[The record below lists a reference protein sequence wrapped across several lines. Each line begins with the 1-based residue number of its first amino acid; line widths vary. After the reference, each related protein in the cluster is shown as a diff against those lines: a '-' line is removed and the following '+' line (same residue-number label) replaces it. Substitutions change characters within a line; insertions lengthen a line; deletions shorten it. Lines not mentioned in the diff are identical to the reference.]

1 MKHKFTFFAVMMMA
15 LAMPLQAQNYDFS
28 AVAPSGQTLYYGI
41 TPNGV
46 QVIRH
51 PDYTTITGGLT
62 IPAMVTDSAG
72 ISYNVTAVGDYAFTG
87 FPLTSVTISTGISS
101 IGNLAFKG
109 CPSLVN
115 VMLPDSLVF
124 IGGEAFQGCPITSIT
139 IPRTVT
145 SIGSSAFKNCTSLT
159 TVNFNADSCYAPA
172 SSMSAIFAYSGITN
186 LNIGST
192 VRRIPGDAFAFCYNL
207 TNVIFPNS
215 LTYIGEYSFWADTLL
230 TSVVIPDSV
239 RTIADGAFYYCTGLA
254 NLVIGSGVDSIGME
268 AFVGD
273 TNISSIEL
281 RGSVP
286 PALDIDI
293 TDTMFGDYHFYDYNW
308 PFKGIDSSI
317 TVTVP
322 CGSGE
327 AYRAAEGWSNF
338 TNIVE
343 LCDTLP
349 CDTVELPYF
358 SDFSQCWTATGG
370 ATIIDSAHASIV
382 SQGQKITSPWM
393 NASAGTCF
401 FRYNTIRF
409 DDPEY
414 SPDEQITVRFE
425 AEDGTNV
432 YSTQGWPWGSN
443 GSVSTNSGCFQH
455 AGGLIRVTF
464 EYSGNTPVP
473 TLKVV
478 DFAFCNYEIALT
490 MSGPTTAYIGDTIT
504 VTAHATLPNND
515 TATYWDWNFYD
526 RNWNFI
532 YGDDSRIA
540 IVGMTDSSRTFVVND
555 LGEFIVESRVSK
567 YFFSNDHDN
576 AVEAYSYQNIHFTIL
591 DTTPCESLSLP
602 YSADFSHCWTAEGGA
617 SIASHNQASIPN
629 HGNRLISPWLESE
642 PGATFIN
649 FRVIRDYDSSWYVE
663 DRNEAIRFSLI
674 VQHEDGTILDSGWYR
689 SDASTDYLA
698 YSFRSPGGRIRI
710 IIAHTDNRPAD
721 LLDISDLDIF
731 QYPLELSINAP
742 GIAHVG
748 DTVTVSM
755 NASCAPGESIDYSYM
770 EYYAPNGDDILN
782 GTPYATILSWN
793 DTSCTLVFNGTGYY
807 TVYVAAGKLGLYHN
821 NGVTLTDYQNI
832 RVVDFDFC
840 VEDSI
845 YYTSAAKDTVFG
857 CHPKI
862 HNAVLPGSARF
873 IQDYAMG
880 GLENLKSVTIADG
893 LTEIGHGAFGNNY
906 KLSTV
911 VLPST
916 ITHIRRYAFGRC
928 TALERIDLPQS
939 LTALDEG
946 AFWYCTALD
955 SLVFPDHI
963 RTLGRNLM
971 DSCISLTYVHLP
983 DSLEYAD
990 TSLLRFCTALRHV
1003 DLPQH
1008 INRIEGWA
1016 LMQCH
1021 SLESLDVPEGVTSIG
1036 ETALYNDFNLSK
1048 LRLPSTLRSLGNI
1061 AMAYCQSLDTIW
1073 VAATTPPAC
1082 TQNTFSYANGSAT
1095 LVVPCGTAESYRS
1108 TLWSYFNIVEDCGTE
1123 GIGDV
1128 EPMWAVIAI
1137 QNGAIVVEGAEDHPV
1152 SVYDINGRLLATA
1165 HGEHAPL
1172 QFNVPAS
1179 GTYLV
1184 KVGDH
1189 PARRVVVVR

>member
-327 AYRAAEGWSNF
+327 AYRAAEGWNQF
-338 TNIVE
+338 NNIVE
-343 LCDTLP
+343 SCDTGS
-349 CDTVELPYF
+349 CDTVQLPYLANF
-358 SDFSQCWTATGG
+358 NRCWTADNG
-370 ATIIDSAHASIV
+370 AVVNSPQSV
-382 SQGQKITSPWM
+382 SLMGQGQKIESPWIETLPGNVFVAFTTRRDGEPLWDGTEDCLMTVENEDGEIYYTHFTPGDYSEFTPYFTSP
-393 NASAGTCF
+393 GGLV
-401 FRYNTIRF
+401 R
-409 DDPEY
+409 
-414 SPDEQITVRFE
+414 VRFE
-425 AEDGTNV
+425 YVGSTPIPSFQLTNV
-432 YSTQGWPWGSN
+432 
-443 GSVSTNSGCFQH
+443 
-455 AGGLIRVTF
+455 
-464 EYSGNTPVP
+464 
-473 TLKVV
+473 
-478 DFAFCNYEIALT
+478 
-490 MSGPTTAYIGDTIT
+490 
-504 VTAHATLPNND
+504 
-515 TATYWDWNFYD
+515 
-526 RNWNFI
+526 
-532 YGDDSRIA
+532 
-540 IVGMTDSSRTFVVND
+540 
-555 LGEFIVESRVSK
+555 
-567 YFFSNDHDN
+567 
-576 AVEAYSYQNIHFTIL
+576 AV
-591 DTTPCESLSLP
+591 
-602 YSADFSHCWTAEGGA
+602 
-617 SIASHNQASIPN
+617 
-629 HGNRLISPWLESE
+629 
-642 PGATFIN
+642 
-649 FRVIRDYDSSWYVE
+649 
-663 DRNEAIRFSLI
+663 
-674 VQHEDGTILDSGWYR
+674 
-689 SDASTDYLA
+689 
-698 YSFRSPGGRIRI
+698 
-710 IIAHTDNRPAD
+710 
-721 LLDISDLDIF
+721 F
-731 QYPLELSINAP
+731 QYPMSLTIDCP
-742 GIAHVG
+742 GMASVG
-748 DTVTVSM
+748 DTVTAIFRAELPDGD
-755 NASCAPGESIDYSYM
+755 NYDYITKEVY
-770 EYYAPNGDDILN
+770 E
-782 GTPYATILSWN
+782 YATGNWIYDERIVAQT
-793 DTSCTLVFNGTGYY
+793 DTSLSFVINTAGRYGIVSELAKFDVFAGH
-807 TVYVAAGKLGLYHN
+807 TVRINEWVDIDIVDYH
-821 NGVTLTDYQNI
+821 VFY
-832 RVVDFDFC
+832 
-840 VEDSI
+840 EDSI
-845 YYTSAAKDTVFG
+845 YYTSAAKDTVVG
-857 CHPKI
+857 CHPQL
-862 HNAVLPGSARF
+862 HNAHLPGSVRKLNYTCF
-873 IQDYAMG
+873 NNHR
-880 GLENLKSVTIADG
+880 NLQSIVIEDG
-893 LTEIGHGAFGNNY
+893 LTDIEYYSFLGCSNLA
-906 KLSTV
+906 SV
-911 VLPST
+911 SLPGT
-916 ITHIRRYAFGRC
+916 LTHIGRYAFGRC
-928 TALERIDLPQS
+928 SSLERIDLPQS

-1036 ETALYNDFNLSK
+1036 ETALYNDFNLAK

-1082 TQNTFSYANGSAT
+1082 TQNTFSYANGGAT

-1123 GIGDV
+1123 GIDDV
-1128 EPMWAVIAI
+1128 EPMSAVIAI

-1165 HGEHAPL
+1165 QGEHAPL

>member
-327 AYRAAEGWSNF
+327 AYRAAEGWNQF
-338 TNIVE
+338 NNIVE
-343 LCDTLP
+343 SCDTGS
-349 CDTVELPYF
+349 CDTVQLPYLANF
-358 SDFSQCWTATGG
+358 NRCWTADNG
-370 ATIIDSAHASIV
+370 AVVNSPQSV
-382 SQGQKITSPWM
+382 SLMGQGQKIESPWIETLPGNVFVAFTTRRDGEPLWDGTEDCLMTVENEDGEIYYTHFTPGDYSEFTPYFTSP
-393 NASAGTCF
+393 GGLV
-401 FRYNTIRF
+401 R
-409 DDPEY
+409 
-414 SPDEQITVRFE
+414 VRFE
-425 AEDGTNV
+425 YVGSTPIPSFQLTNV
-432 YSTQGWPWGSN
+432 
-443 GSVSTNSGCFQH
+443 
-455 AGGLIRVTF
+455 
-464 EYSGNTPVP
+464 
-473 TLKVV
+473 
-478 DFAFCNYEIALT
+478 
-490 MSGPTTAYIGDTIT
+490 
-504 VTAHATLPNND
+504 
-515 TATYWDWNFYD
+515 
-526 RNWNFI
+526 
-532 YGDDSRIA
+532 
-540 IVGMTDSSRTFVVND
+540 
-555 LGEFIVESRVSK
+555 
-567 YFFSNDHDN
+567 
-576 AVEAYSYQNIHFTIL
+576 AV
-591 DTTPCESLSLP
+591 
-602 YSADFSHCWTAEGGA
+602 
-617 SIASHNQASIPN
+617 
-629 HGNRLISPWLESE
+629 
-642 PGATFIN
+642 
-649 FRVIRDYDSSWYVE
+649 
-663 DRNEAIRFSLI
+663 
-674 VQHEDGTILDSGWYR
+674 
-689 SDASTDYLA
+689 
-698 YSFRSPGGRIRI
+698 
-710 IIAHTDNRPAD
+710 
-721 LLDISDLDIF
+721 F
-731 QYPLELSINAP
+731 QYPMSLTIDCP
-742 GIAHVG
+742 GMASVG
-748 DTVTVSM
+748 DTVTAIFRAELPDGD
-755 NASCAPGESIDYSYM
+755 NYDYITKEVY
-770 EYYAPNGDDILN
+770 E
-782 GTPYATILSWN
+782 YATGNWIYDERIVAQT
-793 DTSCTLVFNGTGYY
+793 DTSLSFVINTAGRYGIVSELAKFDVFAGH
-807 TVYVAAGKLGLYHN
+807 TVRINEWVDIDIVDYH
-821 NGVTLTDYQNI
+821 VFY
-832 RVVDFDFC
+832 
-840 VEDSI
+840 EDSI
-845 YYTSAAKDTVFG
+845 YYTSAAKDTVVG
-857 CHPKI
+857 CHPQL
-862 HNAVLPGSARF
+862 HNAHLPGSVRKLNYTCF
-873 IQDYAMG
+873 NNHR
-880 GLENLKSVTIADG
+880 NLQSIVIEDG
-893 LTEIGHGAFGNNY
+893 LTDIEYYSFLGCSNLA
-906 KLSTV
+906 SV
-911 VLPST
+911 SLPGT
-916 ITHIRRYAFGRC
+916 LTHIGRYAFGRC
-928 TALERIDLPQS
+928 SSLERIDLPQS

-946 AFWYCTALD
+946 AFWYCTSLN

-1021 SLESLDVPEGVTSIG
+1021 SLESLDVPEGVTTIG
-1036 ETALYNDFNLSK
+1036 ETTLYNDFNLSK

-1123 GIGDV
+1123 GVGDV

-1137 QNGAIVVEGAEDHPV
+1137 QNGAIVVEGAEGHPV

>member
-51 PDYTTITGGLT
+51 PDYTTITGSLT

-145 SIGSSAFKNCTSLT
+145 SIGSSAFKNCTNLA

-172 SSMSAIFAYSGITN
+172 SVWSAIFAYSGITN

-207 TNVIFPNS
+207 TNVVFPNS

-239 RTIADGAFYYCTGLA
+239 RIIADGAFYYCTGLA

-286 PALDIDI
+286 PALEITI
-293 TDTMFGDYHFYDYNW
+293 TDTMYGDYHFYSYDW

-317 TVTVP
+317 TVSVP

-343 LCDTLP
+343 LCDTGN
-349 CDTVELPYF
+349 CDTVQLPYLANF
-358 SDFSQCWTATGG
+358 NRCWTADNG
-370 ATIIDSAHASIV
+370 AVVNSPQSV
-382 SQGQKITSPWM
+382 SLMGQGQKIESPWIETLPG
-393 NASAGTCF
+393 NVFVAFTTRRDGELLWDGTEDCLM
-401 FRYNTIRF
+401 
-409 DDPEY
+409 
-414 SPDEQITVRFE
+414 TVE
-425 AEDGTNV
+425 NEDG
-432 YSTQGWPWGSN
+432 
-443 GSVSTNSGCFQH
+443 
-455 AGGLIRVTF
+455 
-464 EYSGNTPVP
+464 
-473 TLKVV
+473 
-478 DFAFCNYEIALT
+478 EIYYT
-490 MSGPTTAYIGDTIT
+490 
-504 VTAHATLPNND
+504 
-515 TATYWDWNFYD
+515 
-526 RNWNFI
+526 
-532 YGDDSRIA
+532 
-540 IVGMTDSSRTFVVND
+540 
-555 LGEFIVESRVSK
+555 
-567 YFFSNDHDN
+567 
-576 AVEAYSYQNIHFTIL
+576 HFTPG
-591 DTTPCESLSLP
+591 DYSEFTP
-602 YSADFSHCWTAEGGA
+602 YFT
-617 SIASHNQASIPN
+617 
-629 HGNRLISPWLESE
+629 
-642 PGATFIN
+642 
-649 FRVIRDYDSSWYVE
+649 
-663 DRNEAIRFSLI
+663 
-674 VQHEDGTILDSGWYR
+674 
-689 SDASTDYLA
+689 
-698 YSFRSPGGRIRI
+698 SPGGLVRVIFEYVGSTPI
-710 IIAHTDNRPAD
+710 PSFQLTNVAV
-721 LLDISDLDIF
+721 F
-731 QYPLELSINAP
+731 QYPMSLTIDCPAMAS
-742 GIAHVG
+742 VG
-748 DTVTVSM
+748 DTVTAIFRAELPDGD
-755 NASCAPGESIDYSYM
+755 NFDYITKDVYDATG
-770 EYYAPNGDDILN
+770 YWTYDDRII
-782 GTPYATILSWN
+782 ATT
-793 DTSCTLVFNGTGYY
+793 DTSISFVINTAGRYGIVSDLAKYDVF
-807 TVYVAAGKLGLYHN
+807 AGHTARITEWLYIDI
-821 NGVTLTDYQNI
+821 VDYP
-832 RVVDFDFC
+832 VFY
-840 VEDSI
+840 EDSI
-845 YYTSAAKDTVFG
+845 YYTSAAKDTVVG
-857 CHPKI
+857 CHPQLR
-862 HNAVLPGSARF
+862 HAHLPGSVRKLNYNSF
-873 IQDYAMG
+873 NYNR
-880 GLENLKSVTIADG
+880 NLQSIVIEDG
-893 LTEIGHGAFGNNY
+893 LTDIEYYSFSWCSNLA
-906 KLSTV
+906 SV
-911 VLPST
+911 SLPGSL
-916 ITHIRRYAFGRC
+916 THIGRYAFGGC
-928 TALERIDLPQS
+928 SSLERIDLPQS

-946 AFWYCTALD
+946 AFWYCTSLD

-1021 SLESLDVPEGVTSIG
+1021 SLESLDVPEGVTTIG

-1082 TQNTFSYANGSAT
+1082 TPSTFNYANGGAT

-1108 TLWSYFNIVEDCGTE
+1108 TQWSYFNIVEDCGTE
-1123 GIGDV
+1123 GIGNV
-1128 EPMWAVIAI
+1128 EPMSVVIAI
-1137 QNGAIVVEGAEDHPV
+1137 QNGAIVVEGAEGHPV
-1152 SVYDINGRLLATA
+1152 SVFDINGRLLATA
-1165 HGEHAPL
+1165 QGEHAPL
-1172 QFNVPAS
+1172 QFKVPVS
-1179 GTYLV
+1179 GIYLI

>member
-28 AVAPSGQTLYYGI
+28 AVAPSGQTLYYKVTNGGASIVPPHYLDYGI
-41 TPNGV
+41 FEEP
-46 QVIRH
+46 
-51 PDYTTITGGLT
+51 TGE
-62 IPAMVTDSAG
+62 
-72 ISYNVTAVGDYAFTG
+72 
-87 FPLTSVTISTGISS
+87 
-101 IGNLAFKG
+101 LA
-109 CPSLVN
+109 
-115 VMLPDSLVF
+115 
-124 IGGEAFQGCPITSIT
+124 
-139 IPRTVT
+139 
-145 SIGSSAFKNCTSLT
+145 
-159 TVNFNADSCYAPA
+159 
-172 SSMSAIFAYSGITN
+172 
-186 LNIGST
+186 
-192 VRRIPGDAFAFCYNL
+192 
-207 TNVIFPNS
+207 
-215 LTYIGEYSFWADTLL
+215 
-230 TSVVIPDSV
+230 IPDSV
-239 RTIADGAFYYCTGLA
+239 SWNDSTYAVVEIGTRAFRLCDSLTSVHIPGTVTKIQGAAFENCTSIAAVSGGAAVDTISAKAFQNCSTLTSFAMPESVVYIGQRAFWHCTGLTA
-254 NLVIGSGVDSIGME
+254 VTIPEAVAYIGPHAFDSCSNLTTINFNATLYTGFGNAAFVGCDNVTALHIGDSVQRIPQGLFQGLQGLTSLVIPDAVTHIMAAAFYGLPNLTNLVIGSSVSHIGSDAFGHCTSLQQVNMLPQTPPTLVSYPFFYGSHGSQNDSV
-268 AFVGD
+268 FSQL
-273 TNISSIEL
+273 TIS
-281 RGSVP
+281 
-286 PALDIDI
+286 
-293 TDTMFGDYHFYDYNW
+293 
-308 PFKGIDSSI
+308 
-317 TVTVP
+317 VP

-327 AYRAAEGWSNF
+327 TYRAAEGWSNF
-338 TNIVE
+338 TNIVD

-349 CDTVELPYF
+349 CDTVQLPYF

-555 LGEFIVESRVSK
+555 FGEFIVESRVSK

-674 VQHEDGTILDSGWYR
+674 VQHEDGTILDSGRYR

-821 NGVTLTDYQNI
+821 NGVSLTDYQNI

-857 CHPKI
+857 CHPKL
-862 HNAVLPGSARF
+862 HNAVLPGSARL

-1021 SLESLDVPEGVTSIG
+1021 SLESLDVPEGVTTIG

-1082 TQNTFSYANGSAT
+1082 TQNTFSYANSGAT

-1108 TLWSYFNIVEDCGTE
+1108 TQWSYFNIVEDCSTE